1 MESTYNEA
9 TSIRSSV
16 RLGIDPNS
24 ALSKVP
30 WMTVLNQTK
39 SFFVDGEPIVVS
51 LTNISDFRIGIK
63 EFIPG
68 NSDRM
73 VCDSLPPLSIGKD
86 NPCIGVFNASSLFSS
101 EMKLFYYISN
111 GEGQQFE
118 LQLTYTWKSKTT
130 GTITLKLS
138 SDKLKEFLMMNSH
151 IFNRIV
157 LEDSALNFDVAAI
170 AFGPTID
177 IVVTGLN

>member
-30 WMTVLNQTK
+30 WMTVLNQAK
-39 SFFVDGEPIVVS
+39 SFFVDGEPIVVG
-51 LTNISDFRIGIK
+51 LTNNSDLRIGIK

-68 NSDRM
+68 NSDRV
-73 VCDSLPPLSIGKD
+73 VCGSLPPLYIGKD
-86 NPCIGVFNASSLFSS
+86 NPGIGVFNASSLFSS
-101 EMKLFYYISN
+101 GMELLYYISDA
-111 GEGQQFE
+111 EGQQFE
-118 LQLTYTWKSKTT
+118 LQLQYIWESKTT
-130 GTITLKLS
+130 GTIQLTLS
-138 SDKLKEFLMMNSH
+138 SDKLEQPLVVNSN

-157 LEDSALNFDVAAI
+157 LEDASLNFDIAAI
-170 AFGPTID
+170 ASGPTVD